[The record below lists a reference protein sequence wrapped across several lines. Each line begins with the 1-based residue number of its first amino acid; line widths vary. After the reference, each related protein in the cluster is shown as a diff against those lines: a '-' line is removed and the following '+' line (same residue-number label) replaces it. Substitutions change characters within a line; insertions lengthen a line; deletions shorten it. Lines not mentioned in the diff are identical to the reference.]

1 MSLPDDRFARRS
13 LTVIGQLVV
22 VVLLLLMVWFSVRVW
37 LVVFAGILF
46 AIFLRTLADWVRART
61 RLPPAAC
68 LAMVIVVLIGL
79 GTVIGWLMA
88 PPLSEQI
95 NELTQQLPQAIK
107 DLQQRFE
114 KSGLSRFLP
123 RALPPASDVLA
134 NAGKAASKIADIF
147 SITLEAVTGAILILF
162 LGIYF
167 AAAPQTYIDGFVRL
181 FPVAKRDRVRHVL
194 AEVGSILRYWLV
206 GQIISMILVGVL
218 IGVGLQL
225 LGVPLPLALGLLAG
239 LLEFIPIF
247 GPWIAATPAVL
258 LAFLSG
264 PFEALYVVLLFIGV
278 NFVESHLLIPVIHR
292 FAVSV
297 PPALMAIALV
307 LMSVLFGF
315 LGLFLATPLTAALL
329 VLVRTVYVEDV
340 LGDRPA

>member
-13 LTVIGQLVV
+13 LTVIGQVVV

-37 LVVFAGILF
+37 LVVFAGILL
-46 AIFLRTLADWVRART
+46 AIFLRTLADWVSART
-61 RLPPAAC
+61 RLPP
-68 LAMVIVVLIGL
+68 LASLAIVMVGLLGL
-79 GTVIGWLMA
+79 GALAGWLMA
-88 PPLSEQI
+88 PPLSVQI

-114 KSGLSRFLP
+114 KSGLGRYLP
-123 RALPPASDVLA
+123 GALPSASDLLA
-134 NAGKAASKIADIF
+134 HAGKAASKIADIF
-147 SITLEAVTGAILILF
+147 SVTLEAVTGAILILF

-167 AAAPQTYIDGFVRL
+167 AAGPQTYIDGFVRL
-181 FPVAKRDRVRHVL
+181 FPVAKRDRTQQVL
-194 AEVGSILRYWLV
+194 AELGSILRYWLV
-206 GQIISMILVGVL
+206 GQIISMIVVGVL